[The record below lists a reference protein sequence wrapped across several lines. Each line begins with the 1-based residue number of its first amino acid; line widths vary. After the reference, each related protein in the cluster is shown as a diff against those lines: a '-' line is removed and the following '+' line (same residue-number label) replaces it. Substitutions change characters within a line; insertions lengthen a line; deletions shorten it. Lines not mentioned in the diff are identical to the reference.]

1 MHAHLVPGIE
11 GGASWKEGVRGCN
24 CNPREKCPFE
34 TIRASVPEHARALS
48 KEGSTRRFV
57 LRDEMSFSFPIL
69 GNEDLVASL
78 EELHVPLD
86 EKALEKPAYESVKP
100 AYDALVQSLVGVSWC
115 VPLVSQGKRLGP
127 PFRMEWFLISC
138 SDDLR

>member
-1 MHAHLVPGIE
+1 MHAGMMPGIE
-11 GGASWKEGVRGCN
+11 RGTFPEGVGCRGATGI
-24 CNPREKCPFE
+24 PGR
-34 TIRASVPEHARALS
+34 SVRLKPNRALVPKHES
-48 KEGSTRRFV
+48 AISDERTTHRFD

-69 GNEDLVASL
+69 GNEELVASL

-115 VPLVSQGKRLGP
+115 VSLAWQRKTIRNSVSDV
-127 PFRMEWFLISC
+127 MV
-138 SDDLR
+138 SDLLF